1 MEFGMSEKNPTEE
14 GLKSTKFS
22 KIFTKEINS
31 G

>member
-22 KIFTKEINS
+22 KIFTKKNQA